1 MNKVVKVILKVLGVL
16 VGLGA
21 VSTAVVFI
29 FFPGL
34 PTYIDCKKTFTTLEE
49 PIKTFEEYSVKLSG
63 DTQIHNDGT
72 FSALVPAEWS
82 YKKFD
87 FSSSIDVPGGKYTAP
102 NDSESVLILSSEVP
116 YERILSSD
124 YDDIYFTKSDFESY
138 IKSLGYDVPKENM
151 ELTDIALS
159 LTWDDFNIRSK
170 SDAQVFKALAT
181 IKTAPPPMGGE
192 AIYYETAEVRGF
204 DLITDRDNGR
214 YDANLYS
221 VKDPLQNISIMGTF
235 SDVNTFYG
243 IVNSITVN

>member
-1 MNKVVKVILKVLGVL
+1 MNKVVKVILKVFGVL

-21 VSTAVVFI
+21 VSTAVIFI

-49 PIKTFEEYSVKLSG
+49 PMKTFSEYSVKLSG

-72 FSALVPAEWS
+72 FSVLVPAEWS
-82 YKKFD
+82 YKEMPTSMDGIF
-87 FSSSIDVPGGKYTAP
+87 GGRYTGS
-102 NDSESVLILSSEVP
+102 NESDSFLILSSELP
-116 YERILSSD
+116 YERVLSSD
-124 YDDIYFTKSDFESY
+124 YDDIFFTQSDFESY
-138 IKSLGYDVPKENM
+138 IKSLGHDVPEDNM

-181 IKTAPPPMGGE
+181 IKTASPPMGGE

-204 DLITDRDNGR
+204 VLITDRDNGR

-221 VKDPLQNISIMGTF
+221 VKDPLQNISIIGRF

-243 IVNSITVN
+243 IINSITVS